1 MSHKIGMV
9 SLGCPKN
16 QVDAER
22 MLAELKAADFEIT
35 NEEDKAEVIIVNTCG
50 FIESAKTEAIENII
64 EVAAYKQSGELKALI
79 VTGCLAERYREQI
92 LSEIPEVDAVVTIG
106 ANKKIVDV
114 VNETLNGKKEIYS
127 AQNTELSLIGDRI
140 LTTPFYTA
148 YLKVAEGCN
157 NRCSYCAIPDI
168 RGNFRSLPIEDC
180 VAEAT
185 KLAEQGVKELIVVA
199 QDTTNYG
206 VDIYGKP
213 SLVELL
219 KELIK
224 IDGIHWIRT
233 FYTYPDKITDELLD
247 LIASEEKMIPY
258 LDIPIQHASDRILK
272 KMNRRGSS
280 AEIEALIN
288 KIRTKIPEIT
298 LRTSLITGFPDETE
312 EDFTI
317 LAEFVN
323 RVRFDRLGCFA
334 YSEEEGTPAAGF
346 DNQVD
351 PQIRQDRS
359 ENIMNDQMT
368 IAEEKNEE
376 KIGSTVEVL
385 VEGYDSY
392 IKCFYGRSAADAPDI
407 DGKVFFMSE
416 KSLEIGSFVKVLIN
430 DVIEYDLLGE
440 LSQSID
446 AMEEKE

>member
-1 MSHKIGMV
+1 MAVKIGMV

-22 MLAELKAADFEIT
+22 MLAELKSADFEIT
-35 NEEDKAEVIIVNTCG
+35 NDEEQADVIIVNTCG
-50 FIESAKTEAIENII
+50 FIESAKSEAIENII
-64 EVAAYKQSGELKALI
+64 EVSAFKQSGNLKALI
-79 VTGCLAERYREQI
+79 VTGCLAERYKDQI
-92 LSEIPEVDAVVTIG
+92 LNEIPEVDSVVTIG
-106 ANKKIVDV
+106 ANDKIVDV
-114 VNETLNGKKEIYS
+114 VKNALNGKNSLYS
-127 AQNTELSLIGDRI
+127 AEKTNLKLTGDRI

-157 NRCSYCAIPDI
+157 NRCTYCAIPDI

-180 VAEAT
+180 VAEAQ
-185 KLAEQGVKELIVVA
+185 KLAQMGVKELIVVA

-206 VDIYGKP
+206 ADIYGKP
-213 SLVELL
+213 SLSALL
-219 KELIK
+219 KELVK

-233 FYTYPDKITDELLD
+233 LYTYPDKITDELLD
-247 LIASEEKMIPY
+247 LIASEEKLVPY
-258 LDIPIQHASDRILK
+258 LDIPIQHASDKILK
-272 KMNRRGSS
+272 KMNRKGSS
-280 AEIEALIN
+280 AELEALIL
-288 KIRTKIPEIT
+288 KIREKIPNVT
-298 LRTSLITGFPDETE
+298 LRTSLITGFPGETE
-312 EDFTI
+312 EDFTT

-323 RVRFDRLGCFA
+323 KVRFDRLGCFA
-334 YSEEEGTPAAGF
+334 YSEEEGTPAAEYE
-346 DNQVD
+346 NQVD
-351 PQIRQDRS
+351 PQLRQDRS

-407 DGKVFFMSE
+407 DGKVFFMSDNN
-416 KSLEIGSFVKVLIN
+416 LEAGSFVRVLIN

-440 LSQSID
+440 EIEQ
-446 AMEEKE
+446 

>member
-1 MSHKIGMV
+1 MAVKIGMV

-22 MLAELKAADFEIT
+22 MLAELKSADFEIT
-35 NEEDKAEVIIVNTCG
+35 NDEEQADVIIVNTCG
-50 FIESAKTEAIENII
+50 FIESAKSEAIENII
-64 EVAAYKQSGELKALI
+64 EVSAFKQSGNLKALI
-79 VTGCLAERYREQI
+79 VTGCLAERYKDQI
-92 LSEIPEVDAVVTIG
+92 LNEIPEVDSVVTIG
-106 ANKKIVDV
+106 ANDKIVDV
-114 VNETLNGKKEIYS
+114 VKNALNGKNSLYS
-127 AQNTELSLIGDRI
+127 AEKTNLKLTGDRI

-180 VAEAT
+180 VAEAQ
-185 KLAEQGVKELIVVA
+185 KLADKGVKELVVVA

-206 VDIYGKP
+206 ADIYGKP
-213 SLVELL
+213 SLPELL
-219 KELIK
+219 KELVK

-233 FYTYPDKITDELLD
+233 LYTYPDKITDELLD
-247 LIASEEKMIPY
+247 LIASEEKLVPY
-258 LDIPIQHASDRILK
+258 LDIPIQHASDKILK
-272 KMNRRGSS
+272 KMNRKGSS
-280 AEIEALIN
+280 AELEALIL
-288 KIRTKIPEIT
+288 KIREKIPNVT
-298 LRTSLITGFPDETE
+298 LRTSLITGFPGETE
-312 EDFTI
+312 EDFTT

-323 RVRFDRLGCFA
+323 KVRFDRLGCFA
-334 YSEEEGTPAAGF
+334 YSEEEGTPAAEYE
-346 DNQVD
+346 NQVD
-351 PQIRQDRS
+351 PQLRQDRS

-407 DGKVFFMSE
+407 DGKVFFMSDNN
-416 KSLEIGSFVKVLIN
+416 LEAGSFVRVLIN

-440 LSQSID
+440 EIEQ
-446 AMEEKE
+446 

>member
-1 MSHKIGMV
+1 MAVKIGMV

-22 MLAELKAADFEIT
+22 MLAELKSADFEIT
-35 NEEDKAEVIIVNTCG
+35 NDEEQADVIIVNTCG
-50 FIESAKTEAIENII
+50 FIESAKSEAIENII
-64 EVAAYKQSGELKALI
+64 EVSAFKQSGNLKALI
-79 VTGCLAERYREQI
+79 VTGCLAERYKDQI
-92 LSEIPEVDAVVTIG
+92 LNEIPEVDSVVTIG
-106 ANKKIVDV
+106 ANDKIVDV
-114 VNETLNGKKEIYS
+114 VKNALNGKNSLYS
-127 AQNTELSLIGDRI
+127 AEKTNLKLTGDRI

-180 VAEAT
+180 VAEAQ
-185 KLAEQGVKELIVVA
+185 KLARMGVKELIVVA

-206 VDIYGKP
+206 ADIYGKP
-213 SLVELL
+213 SLPELL
-219 KELIK
+219 KELVK

-233 FYTYPDKITDELLD
+233 LYTYPDKITDELLD
-247 LIASEEKMIPY
+247 LIASEEKLVPY
-258 LDIPIQHASDRILK
+258 LDIPIQHASDKILK
-272 KMNRRGSS
+272 KMNRKGSS
-280 AEIEALIN
+280 AELEALIL
-288 KIRTKIPEIT
+288 KIREKIPNVT
-298 LRTSLITGFPDETE
+298 LRTSLITGFPGETE
-312 EDFTI
+312 EDFTT

-323 RVRFDRLGCFA
+323 KVRFDRLGCFA
-334 YSEEEGTPAAGF
+334 YSEEEGTPAAEYE
-346 DNQVD
+346 NQVD
-351 PQIRQDRS
+351 PQLRQDRS

-407 DGKVFFMSE
+407 DGKVFFMSDNN
-416 KSLEIGSFVKVLIN
+416 LEAGSFVRVLIN

-440 LSQSID
+440 EIEQ
-446 AMEEKE
+446 

>member
-1 MSHKIGMV
+1 MAVKIGMV

-22 MLAELKAADFEIT
+22 MLAELKSADFEIT
-35 NEEDKAEVIIVNTCG
+35 NDEEQADVIIVNTCG
-50 FIESAKTEAIENII
+50 FIESAKSEAIENII
-64 EVAAYKQSGELKALI
+64 EVSAFKQSGNLKALI
-79 VTGCLAERYREQI
+79 VTGCLAERYKDQI
-92 LSEIPEVDAVVTIG
+92 LNEIPEVDSVVTIG
-106 ANKKIVDV
+106 ANDKIVDV
-114 VNETLNGKKEIYS
+114 VKNALNGKNSLYS
-127 AQNTELSLIGDRI
+127 AEKTNLKLTGDRI

-180 VAEAT
+180 VAEAQ
-185 KLAEQGVKELIVVA
+185 KLAEMGVKELVVVA

-206 VDIYGKP
+206 ADIYGKP
-213 SLVELL
+213 SLPKLLSELV
-219 KELIK
+219 K
-224 IDGIHWIRT
+224 IDGIHWVRT
-233 FYTYPDKITDELLD
+233 LYTYPDKITDELLD
-247 LIASEEKMIPY
+247 LIASEEKLVPY
-258 LDIPIQHASDRILK
+258 LDIPIQHASDKILK
-272 KMNRRGSS
+272 KMNRKGSS
-280 AEIEALIN
+280 AELEALIL
-288 KIRTKIPEIT
+288 KIREKIPNVT
-298 LRTSLITGFPDETE
+298 LRTSLIIGFPGETE
-312 EDFTI
+312 EDFTT

-323 RVRFDRLGCFA
+323 KVRFDRLGCFA
-334 YSEEEGTPAAGF
+334 YSEEEGTPAAEYE
-346 DNQVD
+346 NQVD
-351 PQIRQDRS
+351 PQLRQDRS

-407 DGKVFFMSE
+407 DGKVFFMSDNN
-416 KSLEIGSFVKVLIN
+416 LEAGSFVRVLIN

-440 LSQSID
+440 EIEQ
-446 AMEEKE
+446 

>member
-1 MSHKIGMV
+1 MAVKIGMV

-22 MLAELKAADFEIT
+22 MLAELKSADFEIT
-35 NEEDKAEVIIVNTCG
+35 NDEEQADVIIVNTCG
-50 FIESAKTEAIENII
+50 FIESAKSEAIENII
-64 EVAAYKQSGELKALI
+64 EVSAFKQSGNLKALI
-79 VTGCLAERYREQI
+79 VTGCLAERYKDQI
-92 LSEIPEVDAVVTIG
+92 LNEIPEVDSVVTIG
-106 ANKKIVDV
+106 ANDKIVDV
-114 VNETLNGKKEIYS
+114 VKNALNGKNSLYS
-127 AQNTELSLIGDRI
+127 AEKTNLKLTGDRI

-180 VAEAT
+180 VAEAQ
-185 KLAEQGVKELIVVA
+185 KLAEMGVKELVVVA

-206 VDIYGKP
+206 ADIYGKP
-213 SLVELL
+213 SLPKLLSELV
-219 KELIK
+219 K
-224 IDGIHWIRT
+224 IDGIHWVRT
-233 FYTYPDKITDELLD
+233 LYTYPDKITDELLD
-247 LIASEEKMIPY
+247 LIASEEKLVPY
-258 LDIPIQHASDRILK
+258 LDIPIQHASDKILK
-272 KMNRRGSS
+272 KMNRKGSS
-280 AEIEALIN
+280 AELEALIL
-288 KIRTKIPEIT
+288 KIREKIPNVT
-298 LRTSLITGFPDETE
+298 LRTSLIIGFPGETE
-312 EDFTI
+312 EDFTT

-323 RVRFDRLGCFA
+323 KVRFDRLGCFA
-334 YSEEEGTPAAGF
+334 YSEEEGTPAAEYE
-346 DNQVD
+346 NQVD
-351 PQIRQDRS
+351 PQLRQDRS

-407 DGKVFFMSE
+407 DGKVFFMSDNN
-416 KSLEIGSFVKVLIN
+416 LEAGSIVRVLIN

-440 LSQSID
+440 EIEQ
-446 AMEEKE
+446 

>member
-1 MSHKIGMV
+1 
-9 SLGCPKN
+9 
-16 QVDAER
+16 VD
-22 MLAELKAADFEIT
+22 
-35 NEEDKAEVIIVNTCG
+35 
-50 FIESAKTEAIENII
+50 S
-64 EVAAYKQSGELKALI
+64 
-79 VTGCLAERYREQI
+79 
-92 LSEIPEVDAVVTIG
+92 VVTIG
-106 ANKKIVDV
+106 ANDKIVDV
-114 VNETLNGKKEIYS
+114 VKNALNGKNSLYS
-127 AQNTELSLIGDRI
+127 AEKTNLKLTGDRI

-180 VAEAT
+180 VAEAQ
-185 KLAEQGVKELIVVA
+185 KLAKMGVKELIVVA

-206 VDIYGKP
+206 ADIYGKS
-213 SLVELL
+213 SLPALL
-219 KELIK
+219 KELVK

-233 FYTYPDKITDELLD
+233 LYTYPDKITDELLD
-247 LIASEEKMIPY
+247 LIASEEKLVPY
-258 LDIPIQHASDRILK
+258 LDIPIQHASDKILK
-272 KMNRRGSS
+272 KMNRKGSS
-280 AEIEALIN
+280 AELEALIL
-288 KIRTKIPEIT
+288 KIREKIPNVT
-298 LRTSLITGFPDETE
+298 LRTSLITGFPGETE

-323 RVRFDRLGCFA
+323 KIRFDRLGCFA
-334 YSEEEGTPAAGF
+334 YSEEEGTPAAEYE
-346 DNQVD
+346 NQVD
-351 PQIRQDRS
+351 PQLRQDRS

-407 DGKVFFMSE
+407 DGKVFFMSDNN
-416 KSLEIGSFVKVLIN
+416 LEAGSFVRVLIN

-440 LSQSID
+440 EIEQ
-446 AMEEKE
+446 

>member
-22 MLAELKAADFEIT
+22 MLADLKAADFEIT
-35 NEEDKAEVIIVNTCG
+35 NEEEKAEVIIVNTCG

-64 EVAAYKQSGELKALI
+64 EVAAYKESGALKALI
-79 VTGCLAERYREQI
+79 VTGCLAERYKEQI

-106 ANKKIVDV
+106 ANKNIVDI
-114 VNETLNGKKEIYS
+114 VNETLNGKKELYP
-127 AQNTELSLIGDRI
+127 ADKLCLPLTGERV

-180 VAEAT
+180 VNEAK
-185 KLAEQGVKELIVVA
+185 KLAEGGVKELIVVA

-213 SLVELL
+213 ALTELL
-219 KELIK
+219 KELVK
-224 IDGIHWIRT
+224 IEGLHWIRT
-233 FYTYPDKITDELLD
+233 LYTYPDKITDELLE
-247 LIASEEKMIPY
+247 LIASEPKLVPY
-258 LDIPIQHASDRILK
+258 LDIPIQHASDKILK
-272 KMNRRGSS
+272 RMNRRGTS

-288 KIRTKIPEIT
+288 KIREKIPQIT
-298 LRTSLITGFPDETE
+298 LRTSLITGFPGESE
-312 EDFTI
+312 EDFTL

-334 YSEEEGTPAAGF
+334 YSAEEDTPAAEF
-346 DNQVD
+346 PDQVD
-351 PQIRQDRS
+351 PQLRQDRS
-359 ENIMNDQMT
+359 ENIMNDQML
-368 IAEEKNEE
+368 IAEEKNQQ
-376 KIGSTVEVL
+376 KIGSRVEVL

-407 DGKVFFMSE
+407 DGKVFFMSDR
-416 KSLEIGSFVKVLIN
+416 SLEVGSFVKVLIN

-440 LSQSID
+440 L
-446 AMEEKE
+446 EVVE

>member
-35 NEEDKAEVIIVNTCG
+35 NEEEKADVIIVNTCG
-50 FIESAKTEAIENII
+50 FIESAKAEAIENII
-64 EVAAYKQSGELKALI
+64 EVAAYKESGALKALI
-79 VTGCLAERYREQI
+79 VTGCLAERYKDQI
-92 LSEIPEVDAVVTIG
+92 LAEIPEVDSVVTIG
-106 ANKKIVDV
+106 ANKNIVNIVKSALD
-114 VNETLNGKKEIYS
+114 GKNDLYLAEK
-127 AQNTELSLIGDRI
+127 TELPLVGDRI

-180 VAEAT
+180 VNEAK
-185 KLAEQGVKELIVVA
+185 KLASNGVKELIVVA

-206 VDIYGKP
+206 ADIYGKP
-213 SLVELL
+213 SLPALL
-219 KELIK
+219 KELVK
-224 IDGIHWIRT
+224 IEGIHWIRT
-233 FYTYPDKITDELLD
+233 LYTYPEKITDELLD
-247 LIASEEKMIPY
+247 LIANEEKLVPY
-258 LDIPIQHASDRILK
+258 LDIPIQHASDKILK
-272 KMNRRGSS
+272 KMNRRGNS
-280 AEIEALIN
+280 ADIRALIT
-288 KIRTKIPEIT
+288 KIREKIPEIT

-312 EDFTI
+312 EDFTA

-323 RVRFDRLGCFA
+323 EIKFDRLGCFA
-334 YSEEEGTPAAGF
+334 YSEEEGTPAAEF
-346 DNQVD
+346 DNQID
-351 PQIRQDRS
+351 PQLRQDRS

-392 IKCFYGRSAADAPDI
+392 IKCFFGRSAADAPDI

-416 KSLEIGSFVKVLIN
+416 KSLEIGSFVNVLIN

-440 LSQSID
+440 FTEVI
-446 AMEEKE
+446 E

>member
-1 MSHKIGMV
+1 MSRKIGMV

-35 NEEDKAEVIIVNTCG
+35 NEEEKAEVIIVNTCG
-50 FIESAKTEAIENII
+50 FIESAKAEAIENII
-64 EVAAYKQSGELKALI
+64 EVSAYKQSGNLKALI
-79 VTGCLAERYREQI
+79 VTGCLAERYKDQI
-92 LSEIPEVDAVVTIG
+92 LTEIPEVDSVVTIG
-106 ANKKIVDV
+106 ANQKIVDI
-114 VNETLNGKKEIYS
+114 VNEALNGKKELYS
-127 AQNTELSLIGDRI
+127 DDKIKLPLTGDRI

-180 VAEAT
+180 VSEAK
-185 KLAEQGVKELIVVA
+185 KLAEKGVKELIVVA

-206 VDIYGKP
+206 ADIYGKP
-213 SLVELL
+213 SLTELL
-219 KELIK
+219 KELVK
-224 IDGIHWIRT
+224 IEGIHWIRT
-233 FYTYPDKITDELLD
+233 LYTYPDKITDELLE
-247 LIASEEKMIPY
+247 LIASEEKLVPY

-288 KIRTKIPEIT
+288 KIRDKIPNVT

-312 EDFTI
+312 EDFEV

-323 RVRFDRLGCFA
+323 RVKFDRLGCFA
-334 YSEEEGTPAAGF
+334 YSEEEGTPAAEF
-346 DNQVD
+346 QNQID
-351 PQIRQDRS
+351 PQLRQDRS

-368 IAEEKNEE
+368 IAEEKNSQ
-376 KIGSTVEVL
+376 KIGSILEVL

-416 KSLEIGSFVKVLIN
+416 KSLEVGSFVKVLIN

-440 LSQSID
+440 ITEV
-446 AMEEKE
+446 MK

>member
-22 MLAELKAADFEIT
+22 MLAELKSAGFEIT
-35 NEEDKAEVIIVNTCG
+35 NEEEKAEVIIVNTCG

-64 EVAAYKQSGELKALI
+64 EVAAYKESGSLKALI
-79 VTGCLAERYREQI
+79 VTGCLAERYKEQI
-92 LSEIPEVDAVVTIG
+92 LAEIPEVDTVVTLG
-106 ANKKIVDV
+106 ANKNIVDI
-114 VNETLNGKKEIYS
+114 VNDALDGKNQLYS
-127 AQNTELSLIGDRI
+127 ADKALLPLTGERI

-180 VAEAT
+180 VAEAE
-185 KLAEQGVKELIVVA
+185 KLAKNGVKELVVVA

-206 VDIYGKP
+206 ADIYGKP
-213 SLVELL
+213 SLPELL

-224 IDGIHWIRT
+224 IEGLHWIRT
-233 FYTYPDKITDELLD
+233 LYTYPDKISDELLE
-247 LIASEEKMIPY
+247 LIASEEKLVPY
-258 LDIPIQHASDRILK
+258 LDIPIQHASDKILK
-272 KMNRRGSS
+272 KMNRRGNS
-280 AEIEALIN
+280 ADIKALIT
-288 KIRTKIPEIT
+288 KIREKIPGVT
-298 LRTSLITGFPDETE
+298 LRTSLITGFPGEDE
-312 EDFTI
+312 EDFTA

-323 RVRFDRLGCFA
+323 EVKFDRLGCFA
-334 YSEEEGTPAAGF
+334 YSEEEGTPAAEF
-346 DNQVD
+346 PNQVD
-351 PQIRQDRS
+351 PQLRQDRS

-368 IAEEKNEE
+368 IAEEKNQQ

-407 DGKVFFMSE
+407 DGKVFFISE
-416 KSLEIGSFVKVLIN
+416 KSLEVGSFVKVLIN

-440 LSQSID
+440 FTEVVL
-446 AMEEKE
+446 

>member
-22 MLAELKAADFEIT
+22 MLAELKSAGFEIT
-35 NEEDKAEVIIVNTCG
+35 NEEEKAEVIIVNTCG

-64 EVAAYKQSGELKALI
+64 EVAAYKESGSLKALI
-79 VTGCLAERYREQI
+79 VTGCLAERYKEQI
-92 LSEIPEVDAVVTIG
+92 LAEIPEVDTVVTLG
-106 ANKKIVDV
+106 ANKNIVDI
-114 VNETLNGKKEIYS
+114 VNDALDGKNQLYS
-127 AQNTELSLIGDRI
+127 ADKALLPLTGERI

-180 VAEAT
+180 VAEAE
-185 KLAEQGVKELIVVA
+185 KLAKNGVKELVVVA

-206 VDIYGKP
+206 ADIYGKP
-213 SLVELL
+213 SLPELL

-224 IDGIHWIRT
+224 IEGLHWIRT
-233 FYTYPDKITDELLD
+233 LYTYPDKISDELLE
-247 LIASEEKMIPY
+247 LIASEEKLVPY
-258 LDIPIQHASDRILK
+258 LDIPIQHASDKILK
-272 KMNRRGSS
+272 KMNRRGNS
-280 AEIEALIN
+280 ADIKALIT
-288 KIRTKIPEIT
+288 KIREKIPGVT
-298 LRTSLITGFPDETE
+298 LRTSLITGFPGEDE
-312 EDFTI
+312 EDFTT

-323 RVRFDRLGCFA
+323 EVKFDRLGCFA
-334 YSEEEGTPAAGF
+334 YSEEEGTPAAEF
-346 DNQVD
+346 PNQVD
-351 PQIRQDRS
+351 PQLRQDRS

-368 IAEEKNEE
+368 IAEEKNQQ

-407 DGKVFFMSE
+407 DGKVFFISE
-416 KSLEIGSFVKVLIN
+416 KSLEVGSFVKVLIN

-440 LSQSID
+440 FTEVVL
-446 AMEEKE
+446 